1 MCENFTCY
9 FYSGLKVIIFPLS
22 SLTYVIFLSSEFLQ
36 LFISASESNSLFVS
50 LILFLYIVKGM
61 LNLMPSSYPGSTKIL
76 QLIPNWDGVSY
87 MHKFPLG
94 DT

>member
-9 FYSGLKVIIFPLS
+9 FYSSLQVIIFPLS

-61 LNLMPSSYPGSTKIL
+61 LNLMPSCYPG
-76 QLIPNWDGVSY
+76 
-87 MHKFPLG
+87 
-94 DT
+94 